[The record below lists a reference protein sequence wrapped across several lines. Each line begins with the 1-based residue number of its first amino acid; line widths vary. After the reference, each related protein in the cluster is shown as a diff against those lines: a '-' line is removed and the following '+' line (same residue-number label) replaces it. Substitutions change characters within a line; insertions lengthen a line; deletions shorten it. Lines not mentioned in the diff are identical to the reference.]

1 MQIEN
6 ENENTMK
13 KLALDTLKALVK
25 AYLTLLEMVCDSA
38 VKTRTR
44 KCAYRAMLRLQVT
57 IESHAYDWFKV
68 SNWNQP
74 IGPRTIESLRHAVF
88 DENIEIVSWCSTDY
102 AFEQMRTDETF
113 CEMWAIQNDM
123 ERPFRDSHPAGYQLL
138 LGPHN

>member
-6 ENENTMK
+6 ENENTMN

-38 VKTRTR
+38 VKTPTR

-68 SNWNQP
+68 HTWDQP
-74 IGPRTIESLRHAVF
+74 IGPQTIESLRDAVF
-88 DENIEIVSWCSTDY
+88 ETIIDDSWASADY
-102 AFEQMRTDETF
+102 AYVQMRTDEAF
-113 CEMWAIQNDM
+113 CEFWAVQNDM
-123 ERPFRDSHPAGYQLL
+123 ERPFRDSHPAGYYLL
-138 LGPHN
+138 IGPHN

>member
-1 MQIEN
+1 MQNEN
-6 ENENTMK
+6 ENENTMN

-38 VKTRTR
+38 VKTPTR

-68 SNWNQP
+68 SAWSDIAGFQQ
-74 IGPRTIESLRHAVF
+74 SVF
-88 DENIEIVSWCSTDY
+88 DAIIDDSWTSSQY

-113 CEMWAIQNDM
+113 CEMWAIQNGM
-123 ERPFRDSHPAGYQLL
+123 ERTFRDSHPAGYQLL
-138 LGPHN
+138 IGPHN